1 MRYSGIIRN
10 DIAAGDGVCVTLF
23 TQGCPIH
30 CPGCQNPE
38 TWAFDGGRELTQETI
53 DTIVESIKA
62 NGVQR
67 NFALMGGEPLCNEN
81 AFLSFMITQLVKEK
95 YPNIKVWIW
104 SGYTYE
110 ELLKS
115 NNAKVQKLLEL
126 ADYLVAGPY
135 VAAERDITLAK
146 RGSRNQRIID
156 LKEKKDV
163 TERYDSRAI

>member
-1 MRYSGIIRN
+1 
-10 DIAAGDGVCVTLF
+10 
-23 TQGCPIH
+23 
-30 CPGCQNPE
+30 
-38 TWAFDGGRELTQETI
+38 
-53 DTIVESIKA
+53 
-62 NGVQR
+62 
-67 NFALMGGEPLCNEN
+67 MGGEPLCNEN

-95 YPNIKVWIW
+95 YPSIKVWIW

-115 NNAKVQKLLEL
+115 NNSKIHKLLEL

-135 VAAERDITLAK
+135 VATERDITLAK

-156 LKEKKDV
+156 LKERKDV